1 MLRTRPT
8 TTSRAVAVVGG
19 VGLVALG
26 LALWSY
32 GYSFLS
38 MLFAV
43 GVPTLIGVFAFVAAH
58 RPKSEHAEAI
68 ASAHLLDN
76 TMGDAPGAG
85 DSGGD

>member
-1 MLRTRPT
+1 VLRTPPT
-8 TTSRAVAVVGG
+8 NTSRALAVVCG
-19 VGLVALG
+19 VGLVALS

-32 GYSFLS
+32 GYSLLS

-43 GVPTLIGVFAFVAAH
+43 GLPTLIGAFALVAA
-58 RPKSEHAEAI
+58 RKPTSEHAEAI

-76 TMGDAPGAG
+76 TMGDAPSAG